1 MKRTIV
7 GTKFKLGTIV
17 ATRGVMEHVKD
28 DAGILFPYIARHATG
43 DWGEICDEDKEV
55 NAGALE
61 HGMRLMSI
69 YRLPDGEKIWIITE
83 WDRSVTTV
91 LFPHEY

>member
-1 MKRTIV
+1 MQKRTIAA
-7 GTKFKLGTIV
+7 KFEFGTIV
-17 ATRGVMEHVKD
+17 ATRGVMEHVNS
-28 DAGILFPYIARHATG
+28 DAEILFPYIARHASG
-43 DWGEICDEDKEV
+43 DWGEICDEDKIA
-55 NAGALE
+55 NADALKN
-61 HGMRLMSI
+61 GMRLMSV